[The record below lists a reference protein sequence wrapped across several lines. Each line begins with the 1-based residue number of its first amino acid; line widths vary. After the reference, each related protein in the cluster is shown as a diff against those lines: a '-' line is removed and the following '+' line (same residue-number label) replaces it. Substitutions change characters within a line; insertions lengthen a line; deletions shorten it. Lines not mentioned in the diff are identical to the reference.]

1 MLDAEVEVDR
11 YAAIDTQRSLNHE
24 WVTCHVYI
32 PAFHRFYFTRSFF
45 FFTFALNFASCVFRF
60 EQDDKVGWRRICPNL
75 PTCNLRVVVMWR
87 N

>member
-45 FFTFALNFASCVFRF
+45 FYLRLKFCFLRF
-60 EQDDKVGWRRICPNL
+60 PF
-75 PTCNLRVVVMWR
+75 
-87 N
+87 

>member
-1 MLDAEVEVDR
+1 MSGL
-11 YAAIDTQRSLNHE
+11 H
-24 WVTCHVYI
+24 VTYTYLPFIVFISHV
-32 PAFHRFYFTRSFF
+32 HF